1 MLQTQVLHTLYA
13 SSTVAVVNVSTRIY
27 MAADCLIS
35 FWQDSYRRRKRRTKK
50 SLWPKQG
57 CYCSTIPKKVQTS
70 HMETLAQIPMLCSN
84 LWRLISNTIIQGHLR
99 SSATNTANTNSLSLN
114 NQSGSER
121 VTSFLARLTLPT
133 RRLGGNFVW
142 KLPSTLQPF
151 LLDDLCVTKVWCCL
165 SERAVLLP
173 CMHP

>member
-35 FWQDSYRRRKRRTKK
+35 FWQEEKENKK
-50 SLWPKQG
+50 VYLAKTRLLLQQNFL
-57 CYCSTIPKKVQTS
+57 KKVQTS
-70 HMETLAQIPMLCSN
+70 HIETLAQIPMLCSN
-84 LWRLISNTIIQGHLR
+84 LWRLTSNTIIQGHLR
-99 SSATNTANTNSLSLN
+99 SSATTTANTNSLSFN

-142 KLPSTLQPF
+142 KLPSSLQPF